1 MLERRAALTRRRTAG
16 DVQLPVRERRKTC
29 ASCCSSVICAICRK
43 GWGQMRRSEGREHAT
58 RTWSSS
64 ASSLSLSYK
73 DSASDSSDSSLED
86 GSSESLLSSSIVSG
100 LAAAPVPSAAAA
112 PGMKACAH
120 VEVGLFARRSWN
132 GLARVSPSRQQPRR
146 MPGAERGRQPVRR
159 PLPPTRRARLR
170 LSCTLS
176 RMDTLHRNRPGRSSG
191 VSPLIRGPQTQ
202 AEVRRPVRHVRA
214 V

>member
-58 RTWSSS
+58 RT
-64 ASSLSLSYK
+64 SLSLPHM

-120 VEVGLFARRSWN
+120 VEVGLFARRSWK

-170 LSCTLS
+170 LSCSLS
-176 RMDTLHRNRPGRSSG
+176 RMDTLHRNRPGLLAFR
-191 VSPLIRGPQTQ
+191 L
-202 AEVRRPVRHVRA
+202 
-214 V
+214 